1 MPAKTRLKLGADS
14 KWGLSALPAALLLVV
29 LLVVFLRLDL
39 DLAGLEP
46 FDAWSW
52 KGAGIVTITVALVS
66 LVFSAFVPMG
76 YCRYACPTGLAL
88 NLVRKQREGFVA
100 RDGWLLA
107 LLIITV
113 ALYFGYD
120 FWQPWVSG

>member
-1 MPAKTRLKLGADS
+1 MPG
-14 KWGLSALPAALLLVV
+14 ALLIVV
-29 LLVVFLRLDL
+29 LLVTFLRLEW
-39 DLAGLEP
+39 DLAGIEP

-52 KGAGIVTITVALVS
+52 RNAGVATLSVAGVS

-76 YCRYACPTGLAL
+76 YCRYGCPTGLAL

-107 LLIITV
+107 LLIL
-113 ALYFGYD
+113 AMFLYFGYET
-120 FWQPWVSG
+120 WKPWVGG